1 MKMRR
6 RDLNLSLFSLAI
18 SSCIAPAADSSTGK
32 ADSKVGDLSS
42 DDALQAWISKSAAT
56 VRSIDAADEDFGDL
70 EPLIDAIGSARVV
83 QLGEPNHG
91 AGTSFAAKVRLIKFL
106 HRRMGFDV
114 LVWESGFYDLELTQ
128 ASMRAGEDAV
138 AAARRG
144 IFTLWSNAEEV
155 RPLFEYAKASQT
167 TTSPL
172 DMAGFDMQVTAD
184 GSMERFATELRS
196 FVGAMRNRALRA
208 RASELADQA
217 VQARGRVFSS
227 MQAEDLESLRDA
239 ADALLNVIRNQ
250 RAAFEEVHGS
260 RKSSFMEHAIE
271 NMRTDA
277 AIRYDAHHSAAP
289 NVERENRRDA
299 LNASNL
305 RWLIEDGYPGRKI
318 IVWAHNVHVMNAYYS
333 SDWHTVHLEP
343 QPTDM
348 KPSGVFLAEWLK
360 DDVYTIGM
368 TTYQGQDGLATA
380 DAASPIAPAED
391 GSLESRLHRLGKLYV
406 FLDVR
411 SVRGSHKHPLHT
423 PQSMRIP
430 KYDNNTLP
438 ELTKAFDAVFYI
450 DHMAPATR
458 IGGSKPA

>member
-1 MKMRR
+1 M
-6 RDLNLSLFSLAI
+6 DH
-18 SSCIAPAADSSTGK
+18 
-32 ADSKVGDLSS
+32 
-42 DDALQAWISKSAAT
+42 Q
-56 VRSIDAADEDFGDL
+56 
-70 EPLIDAIGSARVV
+70 
-83 QLGEPNHG
+83 
-91 AGTSFAAKVRLIKFL
+91 
-106 HRRMGFDV
+106 
-114 LVWESGFYDLELTQ
+114 
-128 ASMRAGEDAV
+128 
-138 AAARRG
+138 
-144 IFTLWSNAEEV
+144 EV

-184 GSMERFATELRS
+184 GSMERFATDLRS
-196 FVGAMRNRALRA
+196 FVAALGESALRA
-208 RASELADQA
+208 RASELANQA
-217 VQARGRVFSS
+217 IEARGRVFSA

-239 ADALLNVIRNQ
+239 AAGLLSLIRNK

-260 RKSSFMEHAIE
+260 RTSSFMEHAIE
-271 NMRTDA
+271 NMRID
-277 AIRYDAHHSAAP
+277 HLSAAP

-305 RWLIEDGYPGRKI
+305 HWLIQDGYPGRKI

-360 DDVYTIGM
+360 DGVYTIGM
-368 TTYQGQDGLATA
+368 TTYQGQDGLAIA
-380 DAASPIAPAED
+380 DVASPIDPAD
-391 GSLESRLHRLGKLYV
+391 AGSLESRLHRLGKPYV

-423 PQSMRIP
+423 RQSMRIP
-430 KYDNNTLP
+430 KYDNNSLP
-438 ELTKAFDAVFYI
+438 DLTKAFDAIFYI

-458 IGGSKPA
+458 IS

>member
-1 MKMRR
+1 MRR
-6 RDLNLSLFSLAI
+6 RELNLGLFSLAI
-18 SSCIAPAADSSTGK
+18 SSRFACAADSSTAEG
-32 ADSKVGDLSS
+32 DSKVGDLSS
-42 DDALQAWISKSAAT
+42 SDALQTWITKSAVT

-70 EPLIDAIGSARVV
+70 EPLIDAIGPARVV
-83 QLGEPNHG
+83 QLGEPSHG
-91 AGTSFAAKVRLIKFL
+91 AGTSFAVKVRLIKFL

-114 LVWESGFYDLELTQ
+114 VVWESGFYDLELTQ
-128 ASMRAGEDAV
+128 AGMRAGEDAV

-184 GSMERFATELRS
+184 GSMERFAADLRS
-196 FVGAMRNRALRA
+196 FVATLGEPALRA
-208 RASELADQA
+208 RASELANQA
-217 VQARGRVFSS
+217 IQARRRVFSS

-239 ADALLNVIRNQ
+239 ADGLLSLIRS
-250 RAAFEEVHGS
+250 RRMAFEEVHGS
-260 RKSSFMEHAIE
+260 RTSSFMEHAIE

-277 AIRYDAHHSAAP
+277 VNRYDAHRSAAP
-289 NVERENRRDA
+289 NVDRENRRDA

-305 RWLIEDGYPGRKI
+305 RWLIQYGYPGRKI

-360 DDVYTIGM
+360 DGVYTIGM
-368 TTYQGQDGLATA
+368 TAYQGQDGLAIG
-380 DAASPIAPAED
+380 DVASPIAPAED
-391 GSLESRLHRLGKLYV
+391 GSLESRLHRLGKPYI

-411 SVRGSHKHPLHT
+411 SVRASHKHPLHT
-423 PQSMRIP
+423 RQSMRIP

-438 ELTKAFDAVFYI
+438 DLTKAFDAIFYI
-450 DHMAPATR
+450 DRMAPATR
-458 IGGSKPA
+458 IS

>member
-1 MKMRR
+1 MLPGVQVIENKMRR
-6 RDLNLSLFSLAI
+6 RDLGLGLFSLAI
-18 SSCIAPAADSSTGK
+18 SGRIARAD
-32 ADSKVGDLSS
+32 DSKVDDLSS
-42 DDALQAWISKSAAT
+42 DDALQTWITKSAVT
-56 VRSIDAADEDFGDL
+56 VRSIDAADEDFEDL

-83 QLGEPNHG
+83 QLGEPSHG

-114 LVWESGFYDLELTQ
+114 VVWESGFYDLELTQ
-128 ASMRAGEDAV
+128 AGMRAGEDAV

-184 GSMERFATELRS
+184 GSMERFATDLRS
-196 FVGAMRNRALRA
+196 FVAALGESALRA
-208 RASELADQA
+208 RASELANQA
-217 VQARGRVFSS
+217 IEARGRVFSA

-239 ADALLNVIRNQ
+239 AAGLLSLIRNK
-250 RAAFEEVHGS
+250 RTAFEEVHGS
-260 RKSSFMEHAIE
+260 RTSSFMEHAIE
-271 NMRTDA
+271 NMRIDA
-277 AIRYDAHHSAAP
+277 VNRYDAHLSAAP

-305 RWLIEDGYPGRKI
+305 HWLIQDGYPGRKI

-360 DDVYTIGM
+360 DGVYTIGM
-368 TTYQGQDGLATA
+368 TTYQGQDGLAIA
-380 DAASPIAPAED
+380 DVASPIDPAD
-391 GSLESRLHRLGKLYV
+391 AGSLESRLHRLGKPYV

-423 PQSMRIP
+423 
-430 KYDNNTLP
+430 
-438 ELTKAFDAVFYI
+438 AVDAY
-450 DHMAPATR
+450 P
-458 IGGSKPA
+458 

>member
-1 MKMRR
+1 MLPGVQVIENKMRR
-6 RDLNLSLFSLAI
+6 RDLGLGLFSLAI
-18 SSCIAPAADSSTGK
+18 SGRIARAD
-32 ADSKVGDLSS
+32 DSKVDDLSS
-42 DDALQAWISKSAAT
+42 DDALQTWITKSAVT
-56 VRSIDAADEDFGDL
+56 VRSIDAADEDFEDL

-83 QLGEPNHG
+83 QLGEPSHG

-114 LVWESGFYDLELTQ
+114 VVWESGFYDLELTQ
-128 ASMRAGEDAV
+128 AGMRAGEDAV

-184 GSMERFATELRS
+184 GSMERFATDLRS
-196 FVGAMRNRALRA
+196 FVAALGESALRA
-208 RASELADQA
+208 RASELANQA
-217 VQARGRVFSS
+217 IEARGRVFSA

-239 ADALLNVIRNQ
+239 AAGLLSLIRNK

-260 RKSSFMEHAIE
+260 RTSSFMEHAIE
-271 NMRTDA
+271 NMRIDA
-277 AIRYDAHHSAAP
+277 VNRYDAHLSAAP

-305 RWLIEDGYPGRKI
+305 HWLIQDGYPGRKI

-333 SDWHTVHLEP
+333 SDWRTVHLEP

-360 DDVYTIGM
+360 DGVYTIGM
-368 TTYQGQDGLATA
+368 TTYQGQDGLAIA
-380 DAASPIAPAED
+380 DVASPIDPAD
-391 GSLESRLHRLGKLYV
+391 AGSLESRLHRLGKPYV

-423 PQSMRIP
+423 RQSMRIP
-430 KYDNNTLP
+430 KYDNNSLP
-438 ELTKAFDAVFYI
+438 DLTKAFGAIFYI

-458 IGGSKPA
+458 IS